1 MFMKNF
7 IASFLLLS
15 LSSLTSFAQDIL
27 TLNDGRTFKIT
38 VIEVG
43 KKDVSYRKYDN
54 PKGPIYRAEI
64 RDIEKI
70 DYESGTSDVFNNTN
84 KNIRSEAG
92 RSINTP
98 YPEYLGRNIVAI
110 DGLSLLFQNV
120 SLSYERIVGDNG
132 KLGILIP
139 VSINMGGKDDNNGIT
154 NARNIFNTGVD
165 FHYYPLG
172 QGEFKFYTGP
182 SLRVGSARTFNE
194 FYDPYYFTYISEET
208 NSSYFS
214 FLVKMGLIFN
224 PVPELSIG
232 TSLGLG
238 TRRYFLNIPT
248 GNSAGST
255 GYFQFTLGYRF

>member
-1 MFMKNF
+1 MKKILAPF
-7 IASFLLLS
+7 FLICLSAIASFG
-15 LSSLTSFAQDIL
+15 QDIL
-27 TLNDGRTFKIT
+27 TLKDGRTFKIS

-43 KKDVSYRKYDN
+43 KKDVSYRKFDN

-70 DYESGTSDVFNNTN
+70 DYESGTSDVFNSSNNNTRTN
-84 KNIRSEAG
+84 QRNSF
-92 RSINTP
+92 STP
-98 YPEYLGRNIVAI
+98 YPDYLGRNIIAI

-132 KLGILIP
+132 KLGILLP
-139 VSINMGGKDDNNGIT
+139 VSINMGGKDDNNGII

-224 PVPELSIG
+224 PVPELTIG
-232 TSLGLG
+232 TSLGIG

-248 GNSAGST
+248 GNSAAST

>member
-1 MFMKNF
+1 MKRILVPF
-7 IASFLLLS
+7 FLICLS
-15 LSSLTSFAQDIL
+15 AITSFGQDLL
-27 TLNDGRTFKIT
+27 TLKDGRTFKIS

-43 KKDVSYRKYDN
+43 KKDVSYRKFDN

-70 DYESGTSDVFNNTN
+70 DYESGTSDVFNNSN
-84 KNIRSEAG
+84 NNARNNQSNNF
-92 RSINTP
+92 STP
-98 YPEYLGRNIVAI
+98 YPDYLGRNIVAI

-120 SLSYERIVGDNG
+120 SLSYERIIGDNG
-132 KLGILIP
+132 RLGILFP
-139 VSINMGGKDDNNGIT
+139 VSINMGGKDDNNGLT
-154 NARNIFNTGVD
+154 NARNIFNTGLD

-194 FYDPYYFTYISEET
+194 YYDPYYFSYISEET

-232 TSLGLG
+232 TSLGIG